1 MESILMT
8 AENFSQMN
16 EELEKQL
23 ERLKVEPRDI
33 LNTELLV
40 EEIFWLMINRRN
52 AKQVKVRVVKNFF
65 GKVQVRMTAADSP
78 TFSAV
83 NISEWSED
91 EDYYRLLILK
101 ANRQRINWFREK
113 NFSVVIIN
121 VRDESNR
128 LMKLTLVSMAGGL
141 VCGVLMN
148 LILSP
153 EIISFIEKD
162 IMTPINTMFLHA
174 LNMVI
179 APVIFFSIISGVKG
193 MGEGANLG
201 KVGSKL
207 IGLYVS
213 TMGIAAAITLMLSMI
228 FFQSGAPQVAKIAAD
243 NVTGQPYEFSLV
255 KFVVDII
262 PNNLVSPI
270 VDGNLLQVIFIAV
283 LSGICLNALGEKV
296 KLLEELIDNCNEL
309 FMKMVGMIISFMP
322 LIVFS
327 AMMSMA
333 LDTNTEL
340 LLEISKLVFLQL
352 VCLILMLGVY
362 MLMILFLGKITPLPF
377 LKKIPSMWTVPFAT
391 SSSSVSMPITMKLC
405 TEKLGISPKISSFAI
420 PIGTTVNMNGAC
432 IGLSSMSIMFLKM
445 YGVEVDL
452 NTLAAILAMT
462 VSLSVGMPAV
472 PNAGVICILT
482 IVGTF
487 GVPNDITGL
496 VFCIGALCDRPI
508 TCFNVTGD
516 VAAAFVL
523 ARTENLTDEKIYLG
537 N

>member
-8 AENFSQMN
+8 AENFSQIN

-23 ERLKVEPRDI
+23 ERLKVKPRDI

-128 LMKLTLVSMAGGL
+128 LMKLTLGSMAGGV
-141 VCGVLMN
+141 VCGVLIN

-207 IGLYVS
+207 IGLYLG
-213 TMGIAAAITLMLSMI
+213 TMGIAATLSLTLSMI
-228 FFQSGAPQVAKIAAD
+228 FFQSGVPQVATVAAAD

-262 PNNLVSPI
+262 PNNLGDFYSRAV
-270 VDGNLLQVIFIAV
+270 GNMFERARR
-283 LSGICLNALGEKV
+283 K
-296 KLLEELIDNCNEL
+296 
-309 FMKMVGMIISFMP
+309 
-322 LIVFS
+322 
-327 AMMSMA
+327 
-333 LDTNTEL
+333 
-340 LLEISKLVFLQL
+340 
-352 VCLILMLGVY
+352 
-362 MLMILFLGKITPLPF
+362 GKAP
-377 LKKIPSMWTVPFAT
+377 
-391 SSSSVSMPITMKLC
+391 
-405 TEKLGISPKISSFAI
+405 
-420 PIGTTVNMNGAC
+420 
-432 IGLSSMSIMFLKM
+432 
-445 YGVEVDL
+445 
-452 NTLAAILAMT
+452 
-462 VSLSVGMPAV
+462 
-472 PNAGVICILT
+472 
-482 IVGTF
+482 
-487 GVPNDITGL
+487 
-496 VFCIGALCDRPI
+496 
-508 TCFNVTGD
+508 
-516 VAAAFVL
+516 
-523 ARTENLTDEKIYLG
+523 
-537 N
+537 